1 MTKTLQKMTL
11 QEMLAEATSF
21 RGEAI
26 TPDPMVEAAHAAS
39 HRLGWG
45 ATEED
50 VQAELV
56 EEHGMTPEDAF
67 LAVKMGALIG

>member
-1 MTKTLQKMTL
+1 MSFQEMSL
-11 QEMLAEATSF
+11 QEMLAEAASF
-21 RGEAI
+21 RGEVSA
-26 TPDPMVEAAHAAS
+26 PDVMVEAAHAAS

-56 EEHGMTPEDAF
+56 EDHGLSPENAF
-67 LAVKMGALIG
+67 LAVKMGALLG

>member
-1 MTKTLQKMTL
+1 MKPVSEMTL
-11 QEMLAEATSF
+11 EEMMAEAAAF
-21 RGEAI
+21 RGEVS

-45 ATEED
+45 ASEED

-56 EEHGMTPEDAF
+56 EDHGLSPETAF
-67 LAVKMGALIG
+67 LATKMGALL